1 MSHSIMG
8 GSMLGIGVIGYGYW
22 GPNLVRNF
30 SQVNGARVLAV
41 CDQRP
46 ERRAQVEQIYP
57 SIKTYND
64 VRDMLNNP
72 AIDAVAVATPVTSH
86 FPLAMEALK
95 AGKHVFVEKPFTA
108 TAFEAEQLVEEAE
121 KRRLTLMVDHTFIY
135 TSAVRKIKELLDNGS
150 LGQLYYYDSVRVNLG
165 LFQHDVN
172 VLWDLAVHD
181 LSIMDYLVGR
191 SPTMVAATG
200 ISHVPGRPENMAYL
214 TCFFNND
221 LLAHFHVNWMAPV
234 KVRQTL
240 VGGSEKM
247 VVYDDIE
254 MSEKIK
260 VYDKGI
266 IVSDA
271 EDAVYQRHVG
281 YRTGDMWAPRLDN
294 LEALKIE
301 AEHFV
306 ECVGN
311 GHQPLS
317 SGQAGL
323 RVVRILEAAS
333 QSMANH
339 GQPVEINR

>member
-1 MSHSIMG
+1 MI
-8 GSMLGIGVIGYGYW
+8 GIGVIGYGYW

-30 SQVNGARVLAV
+30 SQAQGARVIAV

-46 ERRAQVEQIYP
+46 ERRVQVEQVYP
-57 SIKTYND
+57 SVKTYAD
-64 VRDMLNNP
+64 VSEMLSNP
-72 AIDAVAVATPVTSH
+72 AVDAVAVATPVSTH
-86 FPLAMEALK
+86 FPLALQALE
-95 AGKHVFVEKPFTA
+95 AGKHIFVEKPFTA
-108 TAFEAEQLVEEAE
+108 TSTEAERLLEAAA
-121 KRRLTLMVDHTFIY
+121 KRHLTVMVDHTFIY

-181 LSIMDYLVGR
+181 LSIMDFLIGH

-200 ISHVPGRPENMAYL
+200 MSHVPGRPENLAYL
-214 TCFFNND
+214 TCFFSGNMI
-221 LLAHFHVNWMAPV
+221 AHFHVNWMAPV
-234 KVRQTL
+234 KLRQTL
-240 VGGSEKM
+240 IGGSEKM
-247 VVYDDIE
+247 IVYDDIE

-271 EDAVYQRHVG
+271 ADAVYQRHVG

-306 ECVGN
+306 ECINN
-311 GHQPLS
+311 GSQPLS
-317 SGQAGL
+317 SGQSGL
-323 RVVRILEAAS
+323 RVVRILEAATR
-333 QSMANH
+333 SMANH
-339 GQPVEINR
+339 GQPVELL

>member
-1 MSHSIMG
+1 VI
-8 GSMLGIGVIGYGYW
+8 GIGVIGYGYW

-30 SQVNGARVLAV
+30 SQAKGARVVAV
-41 CDQRP
+41 CDQRA
-46 ERRAQVEQIYP
+46 ERRAHVEQVYP
-57 SIKTYND
+57 SVTTYAD
-64 VRDMLNNP
+64 VPEMLRNP
-72 AIDAVAVATPVTSH
+72 AVEAVAIATPVTSH
-86 FPLAMEALK
+86 FPLAMQALK

-108 TAFEAEQLVEEAE
+108 TVAEAEQLVEEAE
-121 KRRLTLMVDHTFIY
+121 CRQLTLMVDHTFIY
-135 TSAVRKIKELLDNGS
+135 TSAVRKIKELIEDGS
-150 LGQLYYYDSVRVNLG
+150 LGTLYYYDSVRVNLG
-165 LFQHDVN
+165 LFQSDVN

-181 LSIMDYLVGR
+181 LSIMDYLINR

-200 ISHVPGRPENMAYL
+200 MSHVPGRPENMAYL
-214 TCFFNND
+214 TCFFPGN
-221 LLAHFHVNWMAPV
+221 LIAHFHVNWMAPV

-266 IVSDA
+266 IVSDT

-294 LEALKIE
+294 IEALKIE

-306 ECVGN
+306 ECVGA
-311 GHQPLS
+311 GLKPLS
-317 SGQAGL
+317 DGQAGL

-333 QSMANH
+333 RSMANH
-339 GQPVEINR
+339 GQPVEL